1 MSAARDN
8 MSPDATWP
16 DLAGR
21 IEGQVHKLPIRVYYE
36 DTDFSGIVYH
46 ANYLRFA
53 ERGRSDFL
61 RLAGVHHTSLFE
73 GDDPVAFAVHRMEMD
88 FLKPARID
96 DRLEVHTRY
105 LRASG
110 ARIEARQVIW
120 QLAGEGAPHMLWR
133 ADVFAAVLDTQGRPR
148 RLPVSV
154 RDALAPFVSA
164 PEADE
169 RD

>member
-1 MSAARDN
+1 MSD
-8 MSPDATWP
+8 WP

-61 RLAGVHHTSLFE
+61 RLAGVHHTDLFE
-73 GDDPVAFAVHRMEMD
+73 GEDPVAFAIHRMEID

-105 LRASG
+105 VRVSG
-110 ARIEARQVIW
+110 ARIEAEQEIMR
-120 QLAGEGAPHMLWR
+120 LAGEDVPEPIWR
-133 ADVFAAVLDTQGRPR
+133 ARVLAAVLDGAGRPR

-154 RDALAPFVSA
+154 RDALAPLVVQ
-164 PEADE
+164 PD
-169 RD
+169 RRPDG

>member
-1 MSAARDN
+1 MSD
-8 MSPDATWP
+8 WP

-61 RLAGVHHTSLFE
+61 RLAGVHHTDLFE
-73 GDDPVAFAVHRMEMD
+73 GEDPVAFAIHRMEID

-105 LRASG
+105 VRASG
-110 ARIEARQVIW
+110 ARIEAEQEIMR
-120 QLAGEGAPHMLWR
+120 LAGEDVPEPIWR
-133 ADVFAAVLDTQGRPR
+133 ARVLAAVLDGAGRPR

-154 RDALAPFVSA
+154 RDALSPLVVQ
-164 PEADE
+164 PD
-169 RD
+169 RRPDG

>member
-1 MSAARDN
+1 MSA
-8 MSPDATWP
+8 WP

-21 IEGQVHKLPIRVYYE
+21 IDGQVHKLPIRVYYE

-61 RLAGVHHTSLFE
+61 RLIGIRHTDLFE
-73 GDDPVAFAVHRMEMD
+73 GGDPLAFAIHRMEID

-105 LRASG
+105 VRASG
-110 ARIEARQVIW
+110 ARLEAEQEIWRLAERGEAEVIW
-120 QLAGEGAPHMLWR
+120 R
-133 ADVFAAVLDTQGRPR
+133 AHVFAAVLDGSGRPR
-148 RLPVSV
+148 RLPATV
-154 RDALAPFVSA
+154 RSALAPLVSPSGA
-164 PEADE
+164 VSDG
-169 RD
+169 